1 MVLGIKV
8 RNTQH
13 LPFTQLA
20 QKALKEFRFS
30 PNTQGYTPVAIEIN
44 AKEREKLPAAQLTI
58 SGIEVVGSD
67 EIEPD
72 CLRVVTE
79 DIEGLED

>member
-8 RNTQH
+8 RNTTH

-30 PNTQGYTPVAIEIN
+30 PATQGHVPAAIQVN
-44 AKEREKLPAAQLTI
+44 ARERAKLPETVA
-58 SGIEVVGSD
+58 GIQVVGSD

-72 CLRVVTE
+72 CLRVVTK
-79 DIEGLED
+79 DIEGLDD

>member
-30 PNTQGYTPVAIEIN
+30 PNTQGHTPAAIEIN
-44 AKEREKLPAAQLTI
+44 AKEREKLPAQLTI
-58 SGIEVVGSD
+58 SGIEVIGSD